1 MYAKLRLLGHIQE
14 KQKHNLFF
22 EGQDGD
28 RSVSRKA
35 TRCSI
40 YIGTL
45 TYPLSL
51 FQLVCRVEV
60 VGLASV
66 GCVGNVILGQLL
78 HGSENRVGT
87 ACAKCRMKREVVHQ
101 MSDDILYA

>member
-28 RSVSRKA
+28 GPVTRKA

-40 YIGTL
+40 YIRTL
-45 TYPLSL
+45 TYPLYLPGVMASL
-51 FQLVCRVEV
+51 ACSFWNSAMSCETDFVSIAISLCASGEV
-60 VGLASV
+60 YGFISL
-66 GCVGNVILGQLL
+66 
-78 HGSENRVGT
+78 
-87 ACAKCRMKREVVHQ
+87 
-101 MSDDILYA
+101 

>member
-28 RSVSRKA
+28 RSVSRRA

-40 YIGTL
+40 YRDIN
-45 TYPLSL
+45 LSPCTCP
-51 FQLVCRVEV
+51 V
-60 VGLASV
+60 
-66 GCVGNVILGQLL
+66 
-78 HGSENRVGT
+78 
-87 ACAKCRMKREVVHQ
+87 
-101 MSDDILYA
+101 

>member
-28 RSVSRKA
+28 GPVTRKA

-40 YIGTL
+40 YIRTL
-45 TYPLSL
+45 TCPYTVP
-51 FQLVCRVEV
+51 
-60 VGLASV
+60 SV
-66 GCVGNVILGQLL
+66 NSRIVKYFL
-78 HGSENRVGT
+78 
-87 ACAKCRMKREVVHQ
+87 
-101 MSDDILYA
+101 